1 MLAELERLKW
11 VRRLRTSAAG
21 GAAVVFVVLSAL
33 LSQWIWKENGLR
45 SIQAVNEQRV
55 QLVANALVAEI
66 GRQDHL
72 PIVLSLD
79 ADVRNALTEPSN
91 RKRLEEL
98 SRKLRHI
105 SDEADTRGLYVIGA
119 DGTVLASDDWESPET
134 LVGRNLS
141 DRSYFRNAVKMGK
154 SASLGREGANDQ
166 VRYHIAEAVRG
177 PSLLG
182 VVVVRVEFDTLEATW
197 ERARE
202 QVLVTDPGGI
212 VFLSSNSD
220 FKYRRIESAV
230 RPGKAAEESI
240 ASQLPVHPVPTLDI
254 VVRERRD
261 ISPIVEVASEE
272 GSHIHLYQS
281 MPLPKYGWTIHRFA
295 DLSASLSDQ
304 RDGAIIGGTIATLVI
319 VLLLNLMMRHRAYV
333 AARNTGARLKAEV
346 AERTRELQDA
356 NASLQMEIEER
367 RRTETRLRTTQNELV
382 QAGKLAALGQMS
394 AAIAHEINQPLAAIR
409 TFMASTKIF
418 AERGDLSQ
426 VVLNL
431 GIVSNL
437 ADRMANI
444 TAHLKTFA
452 RKSEPGRAEP
462 VHVGRA
468 VDGALFLVE
477 SQVKAARASVD
488 IDIEVPDVW
497 VSGHVVQLEQVM
509 VNLIGNALDA
519 VSGRDRPWVGIRV
532 WLEGDTVYISVAD
545 NGPGIPPELIDR
557 IFDPFITTKPVG
569 KGLGLGLSISY
580 GIVQDFHGR
589 ISAANRPQGGAQLV
603 IALPRMMPQAETP
616 HLGAAHA

>member
-11 VRRLRTSAAG
+11 VRRLRTSAAAS
-21 GAAVVFVVLSAL
+21 AAVAFVVLSAL

-79 ADVRNALTEPSN
+79 ADVRDALVEPGN
-91 RKRLEEL
+91 RKRLEAL

-119 DGTVLASDDWESPET
+119 DGVVLASDDWESPDT

-141 DRSYFRNAVKMGK
+141 DRSYFRNAVRTGK
-154 SASLGREGANDQ
+154 SASLGRDGSNGQ

-177 PSLLG
+177 SSLLG
-182 VVVVRVEFDTLEATW
+182 VVVVKVEFDTLEATW
-197 ERARE
+197 ERASE
-202 QVLVTDPGGI
+202 LVLVTDPGGI
-212 VFLSSNSD
+212 VFLSSNAD

-230 RPGKAAEESI
+230 LASKAADESI
-240 ASQLPVHPVPTLDI
+240 ASQLPVQSLPTLEI
-254 VVRERRD
+254 GVRERRD
-261 ISPIVEVASEE
+261 TSPIVAVATED
-272 GSHIHLYQS
+272 GTHTYLYQA
-281 MPLPKYGWTIHRFA
+281 MPLPKYGWTIHRLA
-295 DLSASLSDQ
+295 DLSTSRSDQ

-333 AARNTGARLKAEV
+333 AARATGARLKAEV
-346 AERTRELQDA
+346 AERTRELQDV
-356 NASLQMEIEER
+356 NASLQLEIEER

-418 AERGDLSQ
+418 AERGDLPQ
-426 VVLNL
+426 VIRNL
-431 GIVSNL
+431 DIVSNL

-444 TAHLKTFA
+444 TAHLKVFA

-468 VDGALFLVE
+468 IDGALFLIE
-477 SQVKAARASVD
+477 SQVKAARVSVD
-488 IDIEVPDVW
+488 IDIEAPDVW

-519 VSGRDRPWVGIRV
+519 VSGRDRPWIGIRL
-532 WLEGDTVYISVAD
+532 WLEGETVNISVAD
-545 NGPGIPPELIDR
+545 NGPGIPAELIDR

-603 IALPRMMPQAETP
+603 IALPRLMPRAENSP
-616 HLGAAHA
+616 VGAVHA